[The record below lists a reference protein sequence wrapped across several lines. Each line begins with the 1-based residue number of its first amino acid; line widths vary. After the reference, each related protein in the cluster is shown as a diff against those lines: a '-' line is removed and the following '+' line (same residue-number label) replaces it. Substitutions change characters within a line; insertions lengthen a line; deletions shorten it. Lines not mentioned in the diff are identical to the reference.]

1 MLQPL
6 TKLTFS
12 KVKFKWKDIEQKVF
26 NNINQIVEYNNLSAY
41 RDFNKKNDIHTE
53 ASNIQLVSVISQ

>member
-6 TKLTFS
+6 NKSTFS

-26 NNINQIVEYNNLSAY
+26 KNINQIVEYNNLSAY
-41 RDFNKKNDIHTE
+41 RDFNKKMIYIQRLAT
-53 ASNIQLVSVISQ
+53 SN